1 MKSFY
6 CVLLAFASVFLFGCA
21 KTYGLK
27 ENWIDDDDLKK
38 IQIGADIYNILPSLG
53 TPVFTEMHGDTLE
66 LLYNYR
72 AHLYESEKDSREYKP
87 NDKNRTSLWSNKTEV
102 AGLLVVNHKIVG
114 VRYRGDFPSDNQN
127 LKVESLS
134 LTKLLGVLGVAGL
147 TLVVVLLILD

>member
-6 CVLLAFASVFLFGCA
+6 CVLLAFVSVIFFGCA
-21 KTYGLK
+21 NTYGLK